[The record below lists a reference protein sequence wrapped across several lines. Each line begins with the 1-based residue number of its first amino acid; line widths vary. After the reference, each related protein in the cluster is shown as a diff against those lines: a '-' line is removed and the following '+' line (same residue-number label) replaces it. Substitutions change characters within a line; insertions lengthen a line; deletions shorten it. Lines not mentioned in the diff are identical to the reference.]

1 MSPRGTK
8 NHLSGDKK
16 MGVRHSSGDIWGT
29 KLGKNLQID
38 NVQVKNL
45 QITEQSLTLENKRFI
60 AVYLQ
65 IL

>member
-1 MSPRGTK
+1 MT
-8 NHLSGDKK
+8 HLSPGDRFCAFD
-16 MGVRHSSGDIWGT
+16 VISGDIWGT